1 MALMTA
7 GDTLKVVVLGN
18 DGIMRGMLVDRNS
31 KMAANKYIITQKD
44 VFLQRAKKYN
54 LFEYDQPTIMFREN
68 SAHAI
73 SKNGDE
79 SFPTPVEMADTIEN
93 AAMHLFTLFGQPKAN
108 IWLILILLAACVAA
122 GCAGGALYFG
132 YNNEKNVQNVHA
144 ELMNLENSIGNS
156 SYSDN
161 PGGGVVVM
169 PTSIVPGG
177 TATPKPTFAPV
188 PTGRVTL

>member
-7 GDTLKVVVLGN
+7 GDTLKVVVLGD
-18 DGIMRGMLVDRNS
+18 DGIMRAMLVNRS
-31 KMAANKYIITQKD
+31 AKLAANKYIITQKD
-44 VFLQRAKKYN
+44 VFLQRSKKYN

-68 SAHAI
+68 STHAI
-73 SKNGDE
+73 PKDGVE

-93 AAMHLFTLFGQPKAN
+93 AAMHLFTIFGQPKPN
-108 IWLILILLAACVAA
+108 IWLIIIMLAACIAA

-132 YNNEKNVQNVHA
+132 YNNEASMKNLHGQIS
-144 ELMNLENSIGNS
+144 ELSMSLGNS
-156 SYSDN
+156 SYSDGG
-161 PGGGVVVM
+161 GGGVVL
-169 PTSIVPGG
+169 TNTNTVPGG